1 MIVFTTIN
9 PYGNYDAQYEALNS
23 WTKYYKVYSVNT
35 ESEIEVVKDKF
46 SFVDFISTDDI
57 YEYSGKKLVRLN
69 AILDSIIKTASGQV
83 AIVNSDIILTKKIDI
98 EKKSDLVIATRWEL
112 DGDKTYPFNNGYDLF
127 IFNSK
132 FASLFKNQN
141 YVIGMPWWDFYI
153 PVIAIKSGMKVYHI
167 DEDIINHRTHQTNY
181 GGDIWITFGEFLY
194 KDVMIKLMKNP
205 LEISVFDFCNGVK
218 KFIEK
223 NQISIK

>member
-98 EKKSDLVIATRWEL
+98 EKKDDLVIATRWEL

-127 IFNSK
+127 IFNSN

-181 GGDIWITFGEFLY
+181 DGDIWITFGEFLY

>member
-181 GGDIWITFGEFLY
+181 DGDIWITFGEFLY